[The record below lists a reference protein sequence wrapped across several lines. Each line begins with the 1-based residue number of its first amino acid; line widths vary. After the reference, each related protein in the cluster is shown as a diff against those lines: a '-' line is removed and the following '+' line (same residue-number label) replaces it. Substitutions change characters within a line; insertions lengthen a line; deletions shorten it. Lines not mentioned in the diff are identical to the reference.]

1 MSKTKKEKL
10 KDLVAEIKQ
19 VIRNKKINTILSKTP
34 KDKNP
39 IDYLREQL
47 AICENEL
54 KNLD

>member
-47 AICENEL
+47 AIYENEL

>member
-19 VIRNKKINTILSKTP
+19 VIRNKKINSILSKTP

-39 IDYLREQL
+39 VDYLREQL
-47 AICENEL
+47 AIYENEL